1 MTVKKTT
8 RQGYRERMLEVLVHI
23 QNHLDEDLSLEALA
37 DLACFSPYHFHR
49 VFRGMV
55 GESVAGYVR
64 RLRLDRAAYL
74 LRINRNRPVTDV
86 AFEAGYETVESFTR
100 AFRSAHGLSPSVYRR
115 RFPAGKSTFD
125 DQNGPVVLPD
135 RSGEK
140 TMEIKIVKRQPTKV
154 AFVRHVGP
162 YEQCGRAWEKLC
174 AWAGPK
180 ELLGPQTSYI
190 GLCHDDPEI
199 TPPDKIRYD
208 ACLTI
213 DRPLEPEGEVGLQEI
228 SGGDYAFTLHK
239 GPYDRLKDVYAE
251 LAGVWLPETGR
262 EIASKPSL
270 EICLNDPNETPSEEL
285 LTEVYMPLEDE

>member
-1 MTVKKTT
+1 
-8 RQGYRERMLEVLVHI
+8 
-23 QNHLDEDLSLEALA
+23 
-37 DLACFSPYHFHR
+37 
-49 VFRGMV
+49 MV

-162 YEQCGRAWEKLC
+162 LRTLRPGLGKTVRLGGAQGAARAARPATSGC
-174 AWAGPK
+174 A
-180 ELLGPQTSYI
+180 TTTRRS
-190 GLCHDDPEI
+190 H
-199 TPPDKIRYD
+199 PPDKIRYD

-239 GPYDRLKDVYAE
+239 GPYDRLKDVLRRIGRR
-251 LAGVWLPETGR
+251 LAPGKQAGR
-262 EIASKPSL
+262 SPPSPAWRSAST
-270 EICLNDPNETPSEEL
+270 TPMKL
-285 LTEVYMPLEDE
+285 HQRNC